1 MLCSFSLYIS
11 AFESGELRIDIDEQ
25 EQEDVSVIIGERAQL
40 EKDTCSLLYVYLQ
53 NIKNYK
59 DLLNISA
66 ETINNR
72 VLKTKTKEKE
82 QLVKRI
88 GNLTPDEREIENLMK
103 NNSLGEWS
111 VGKTSAI
118 FEYDNKQYD
127 KERERLERDAMLEK
141 RAGGLDD
148 VSEFVGEIYNI
159 SDVIDVLEQDDV
171 ARRIEAEVY
180 NLNGLAEDDDYGD
193 RDGDA
198 DGDYF

>member
-1 MLCSFSLYIS
+1 
-11 AFESGELRIDIDEQ
+11 
-25 EQEDVSVIIGERAQL
+25 
-40 EKDTCSLLYVYLQ
+40 
-53 NIKNYK
+53 
-59 DLLNISA
+59 
-66 ETINNR
+66 
-72 VLKTKTKEKE
+72 
-82 QLVKRI
+82 
-88 GNLTPDEREIENLMK
+88 MK